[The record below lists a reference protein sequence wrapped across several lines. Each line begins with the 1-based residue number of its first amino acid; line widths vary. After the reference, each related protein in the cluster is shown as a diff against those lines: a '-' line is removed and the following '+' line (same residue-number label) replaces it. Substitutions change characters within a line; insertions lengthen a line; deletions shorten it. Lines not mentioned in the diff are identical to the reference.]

1 MAMVFPYF
9 PDINGKARLA
19 DFGISRRLKQ
29 SETTLR
35 TSIAGTRCWKAKETI
50 DEETNTGYKR
60 SSDIQV
66 VSPFKSVVLL
76 L

>member
-1 MAMVFPYF
+1 MDFPF
-9 PDINGKARLA
+9 VTDINEKARLA

-29 SETTLR
+29 GETTLR

-66 VSPFKSVVLL
+66 CFQYLSIELKCIG
-76 L
+76 

>member
-1 MAMVFPYF
+1 MEFPF
-9 PDINGKARLA
+9 VTDINGKARLA

-35 TSIAGTRCWKAKETI
+35 TSTAGTRCWKAKETI
-50 DEETNTGYKR
+50 DEEANNGYKR

-66 VSPFKSVVLL
+66 GFQYFSI
-76 L
+76 

>member
-1 MAMVFPYF
+1 MDFPF
-9 PDINGKARLA
+9 VIDINEKARLA

-29 SETTLR
+29 GETTLR

-66 VSPFKSVVLL
+66 CFQYLSIELKCIG
-76 L
+76 